1 MPSTQV
7 CKLWLKVGLRLSKTL
22 ASTVA
27 GASWGRLAAI
37 GLKRMEVPGF
47 GTRLK
52 QAAWQPKFQSFSQ
65 RWLQQILLPCVT
77 EDQPLHPPSCESRA
91 WHPAKARSTS
101 PAQGLLKALRAEI
114 VGMRCV
120 PLCT

>member
-7 CKLWLKVGLRLSKTL
+7 CKLWLRVGLRLSKTL

-52 QAAWQPKFQSFSQ
+52 KAAWQPKFQSFS
-65 RWLQQILLPCVT
+65 
-77 EDQPLHPPSCESRA
+77 
-91 WHPAKARSTS
+91 
-101 PAQGLLKALRAEI
+101 
-114 VGMRCV
+114 
-120 PLCT
+120 